1 MCRPARTAWRALA
14 MFWLVVVTLTCS
26 LASLLIWLGPV
37 REAAAPIA
45 ASSPSPPAVA
55 PAPPA
60 GQAVP
65 LLPHPPPVDRH
76 PMPVADISARGRAL
90 ARPDA
95 ALLEPAPHIP
105 GGFLPRIARDGR
117 TPMQV
122 YAAGFDAQDHRP
134 RVAILI
140 AGVGMNVA
148 ESAAAVEKLPG
159 AVSLAVSPYAN
170 RLDDL
175 LDHARNAGHEL
186 LISLPMEPAG
196 YPLNDPGHHAL
207 LTGASMSENAQRL
220 EWAITRF
227 SGFVGATGALGTL
240 RGERFAASLGQ
251 MASLFDTLAERGL
264 LYVDPRPNA
273 RLIGGARQS
282 AIAYRGV
289 DLVVDDVAA
298 NGAGAEAIDAALA
311 RLEKL
316 AQGRGA
322 AIGLVSQPSPLV
334 VDRLGVW
341 AVGLAERGLAL
352 APVSAVVQM
361 PQAP

>member
-1 MCRPARTAWRALA
+1 